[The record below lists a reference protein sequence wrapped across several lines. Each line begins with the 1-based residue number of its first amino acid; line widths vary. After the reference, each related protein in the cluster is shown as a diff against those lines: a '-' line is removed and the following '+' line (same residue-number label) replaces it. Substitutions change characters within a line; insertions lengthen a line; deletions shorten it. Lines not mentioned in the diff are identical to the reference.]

1 MKASDGATPRS
12 ILHAIPAGVQFAAKI
27 SNLKQKITS
36 FEVACDVDY
45 TANEQLAIMIS
56 AGWATYDGVEEYLH
70 PFSPGN
76 NWQWG
81 DEKKAAVEVIIPSIM
96 KGKSRETIRGLL
108 VLGEWHV
115 PNRPAESEGGMV
127 ASMSQGDGMATEAG
141 ETATEAASGD
151 VTPNDNTGIS
161 GEGGAEEISS
171 GKETD
176 DDSTSDYEEEVGLAV
191 IGDKET
197 TEDGRKGEK
206 LEGGKFVLDVNEKP
220 KLPSN
225 VRVLR
230 NTDTVRMPTHPFP
243 DDVCRERYRCD
254 QDHVII
260 VLENFKEMSW
270 PDQTEDIFEF
280 VNWTKEHMPFTRDEN
295 PARFQ
300 MCCNFMNAVLKSDYK
315 TLQSQHERYKSDY
328 AAYEEATK
336 HSSQEVVEISGSYS
350 GEMLT
355 KKQYRNRSQFDPTT
369 IKLVNASAT
378 VAGSTEVSMFNKV
391 SVNDFQRFG
400 EKGMENSDS
409 NLVNLA
415 TRLRTMWDYQPK
427 DKTTDPDHER
437 GLNYVCT
444 GLRQLWVALSKR
456 TTSNIHSL
464 VEYNTKMPFGVD
476 PVDEFCIG
484 NYFHKL
490 DWQPFGQEDCPRL
503 VQNRPPS
510 IGGPPIDYMLDW
522 CWMTQ
527 CWDTR
532 DMMKCPMHPYG
543 CGKSLTREQTVI
555 IWGEDCQRVRGN
567 VLYTGVWMLDHN
579 LTICCKVGVVKMVP
593 YQTEY
598 FHNRVGIVSEIYAPD
613 DVSTEA
619 RDAVGKVIES
629 RNSRLQTVY

>member
-1 MKASDGATPRS
+1 
-12 ILHAIPAGVQFAAKI
+12 
-27 SNLKQKITS
+27 
-36 FEVACDVDY
+36 
-45 TANEQLAIMIS
+45 
-56 AGWATYDGVEEYLH
+56 
-70 PFSPGN
+70 
-76 NWQWG
+76 
-81 DEKKAAVEVIIPSIM
+81 
-96 KGKSRETIRGLL
+96 
-108 VLGEWHV
+108 
-115 PNRPAESEGGMV
+115 
-127 ASMSQGDGMATEAG
+127 
-141 ETATEAASGD
+141 
-151 VTPNDNTGIS
+151 
-161 GEGGAEEISS
+161 
-171 GKETD
+171 
-176 DDSTSDYEEEVGLAV
+176 
-191 IGDKET
+191 
-197 TEDGRKGEK
+197 
-206 LEGGKFVLDVNEKP
+206 
-220 KLPSN
+220 
-225 VRVLR
+225 
-230 NTDTVRMPTHPFP
+230 
-243 DDVCRERYRCD
+243 
-254 QDHVII
+254 
-260 VLENFKEMSW
+260 
-270 PDQTEDIFEF
+270 
-280 VNWTKEHMPFTRDEN
+280 VNWAKEHMPFTRDEN

-400 EKGMENSDS
+400 EKGMENSDTD
-409 NLVNLA
+409 LVNLT

-629 RNSRLQTVY
+629 RKIELDKKWKEKEDREKLAKEDGSTVMVDDGDEEEDDKKMTEANKPNKDIPFQKAVNGSAIILFTDGVVRFRALGDDVSSNPTKKAPKKKQAKKKKDGEARDEDMGGGQARKRAKMGSK